1 MFEFS
6 TPFYYKSTPHLY
18 NMEWSK
24 PNKDVLYPENKFF
37 KNYLNLEQG
46 QGILIGS
53 KYKLC
58 FPFFVFLGKDNLSDL
73 FKYIINQ
80 NIK

>member
-6 TPFYYKSTPHLY
+6 TPYYYKSTPHLY

-37 KNYLNLEQG
+37 KNYLNLE
-46 QGILIGS
+46 
-53 KYKLC
+53 
-58 FPFFVFLGKDNLSDL
+58 
-73 FKYIINQ
+73 
-80 NIK
+80 